1 MGGGP
6 RPRSGD
12 VSGVCVRGIG
22 VHSGAAVTVR
32 LHRSEGPL
40 AFRLGATIVAADV
53 DRVVATPRC
62 TVLGDDGATVAM
74 VEHLLAALA
83 VAGFWSGVVI
93 EVDGP
98 ELPILDGSAA
108 PWREAVAE
116 LGVPPPPPEAL
127 RVAHDVRF
135 EHEGTTIEL
144 RTGAPSLDVRVAF
157 DAPIG
162 PQAWSGPPER
172 FDELLDARTFA
183 FRHELEALWA
193 RGLALGAAP
202 GRGIVFTA
210 DGPEAPLRS
219 ADEPVRH
226 KALDAVGDLVLL
238 GRPLAAAV
246 RIDRGSHAAHVIFM
260 RHLRTLPFMSAD
272 ERSPSSVSRSRA

>member
-1 MGGGP
+1 MGRGP
-6 RPRSGD
+6 RARSGA
-12 VSGVCVRGIG
+12 VSGVCVRGVG
-22 VHSGAAVTVR
+22 VHSGASVTVR

-53 DRVVATPRC
+53 DQVVATPRC
-62 TVLGDDGATVAM
+62 TVLGEGGATVAM

-116 LGVPPPPPEAL
+116 LGAPPAPPEAL
-127 RVAHDVRF
+127 HVAHDVRF

-144 RTGAPSLDVRVAF
+144 RAGAPSLEVGVVF
-157 DAPIG
+157 DEPIG
-162 PQAWSGPPER
+162 SQRWSGPPER
-172 FDELLDARTFA
+172 YGELLDARTFA

-202 GRGIVFTA
+202 GRGVVFA
-210 DGPEAPLRS
+210 AHGPEGPLRS

-246 RIDRGSHAAHVIFM
+246 RIDRGSHAAHVTFM

-272 ERSPSSVSRSRA
+272 ERSSSSVSRSRA